1 MKNLSKYTYLIC
13 ILSILGSALYYPR
26 WNQRGP
32 EATISWDTA
41 GYYYYL
47 PAIFIYKDLKQVGFK
62 DKITEKYKPSGSFY
76 QAYLHEA
83 SGNYVMKYS
92 VGQAV
97 MMTPFFLVGHAYASI
112 SDAYPADGFSK
123 PYQRAIHWGSL
134 LIAFIGLWF
143 CRKNLLVYFDET
155 ATAFTLLF
163 LTIGTNYLNYTA
175 FDGAMTH
182 NWLFSVY
189 ALLIWVSMQWHKQP
203 TWGKSAAIGTLVGL
217 AALTRPTD
225 IIALIIPVFWGMN
238 LLSFTSI
245 KERIISLFKNW
256 YHLIFAILI
265 TGAIGSIQIIYW
277 LYVTGEPIVY
287 SYQDQYFEWD
297 IPHLRDVLISYRSGW
312 LTYSPVMVF
321 AIIGLF
327 NLAWQKM
334 EIFFAVV
341 FFSLLNYYI
350 VSSWSI
356 WWYGGSLG
364 MRALIQSYPVWAF
377 PFAAFITWM
386 LNKNWRNWI
395 FLPIMF
401 FFCAMNIFFT
411 RGPIDAEYMN
421 KTYYWH
427 SLFNF
432 NLEDRDWLLLDT
444 NEGFFAE
451 RENVE
456 TIFKNN
462 IQEEKL
468 DSTKIYWRN
477 TEKTNAA
484 LFTNGALRNS
494 PSLKMAKSAIKNGTW
509 LRLGGKFKMPDKEW
523 FYWEMPQFT
532 IRFVKSDGTIIK
544 ERFIRCARAL
554 EQGKWENQWID
565 TEMPT
570 EEFTQIEM
578 LLQQPY
584 GGKMLLADELYIESY
599 IEKTTK

>member
-13 ILSILGSALYYPR
+13 ILSILGSALYFPR

-47 PAIFIYKDLKQVGFK
+47 PAIFIYKDIKQVAFK

-76 QAYLHEA
+76 QAFFHEP

-92 VGQAV
+92 IGQAV
-97 MMTPFFLVGHAYASI
+97 MMTPFFLAGHAYASV
-112 SDAYPADGFSK
+112 SDSYPADGFSK

-143 CRKNLLVYFDET
+143 CRKNLLEYFDDT

-182 NWLFSVY
+182 NWLFTVY
-189 ALLIWVSMQWHKQP
+189 ALLIWVSIQWHKKP
-203 TWGKSAAIGTLVGL
+203 TWGLSAAVGVLVGL

-225 IIALIIPVFWGMN
+225 IIALIIPVFWGMK
-238 LLSFTSI
+238 LTFTDIKHRFSFLA
-245 KERIISLFKNW
+245 KYWN
-256 YHLIFAILI
+256 HLAVAVVI
-265 TGAIGSIQIIYW
+265 TAAIGSIQIIYW
-277 LYVTGEPIVY
+277 LYVTGLPVVY
-287 SYQDQYFEWD
+287 SYQDQYFEWH
-297 IPHLRDVLISYRSGW
+297 IPHLKDVLISYRSGW
-312 LTYSPVMVF
+312 LTYSPIMVF
-321 AIIGLF
+321 AIIGLL

-334 EIFFAVV
+334 EIFFAIL

-350 VSSWSI
+350 VSSWSV
-356 WWYGGSLG
+356 WWYGGSFG
-364 MRALIQSYPVWAF
+364 MRALIQSYPIWAF
-377 PFAAFITWM
+377 PLAAFITWM
-386 LNKNWRNWI
+386 LNKTWRNWV

-421 KTYYWH
+421 KTYYWY

-432 NLEDRDWLLLDT
+432 NTTDRDRLLLDT
-444 NEGFFAE
+444 DEGFFEE
-451 RENVE
+451 RKNVE
-456 TIFKNN
+456 VVFTTNV
-462 IQEEKL
+462 QEEAL

-484 LFTNGALRNS
+484 LFTNADMRNS
-494 PSLKMAKSAIKNGTW
+494 PVLKIAKSDIKNGTW
-509 LRLGGKFKMPDKEW
+509 LRAGAKFKMPDKEW
-523 FYWEMPQFT
+523 FYWTMPQFT
-532 IRFVKSDGTIIK
+532 IRFVKSDGTNIK
-544 ERFIRCARAL
+544 ERFIRCPRAL
-554 EQGKWENQWID
+554 EQGEWNTLWID
-565 TEMPT
+565 SAIPQ
-570 EEFTQIEM
+570 EEFSHLE
-578 LLQQPY
+578 LLIQQPY
-584 GGKMLLADELYIESY
+584 GTKMLLGDDFFIETYTSL
-599 IEKTTK
+599 TTE

>member
-1 MKNLSKYTYLIC
+1 MKNLSKYTFLVC
-13 ILSILGSALYYPR
+13 VLSILGSALYFPR

-47 PAIFIYKDLKQVGFK
+47 PAIFIYKDVKKVGFK
-62 DKITEKYKPSGSFY
+62 DEITEKYKPSGSFY
-76 QAYLHEA
+76 QAFLHEP

-92 VGQAV
+92 IGQAV
-97 MMTPFFLVGHAYASI
+97 MMTPFFLAGHAYASV
-112 SDAYPADGFSK
+112 SDAYLADGFSK

-182 NWLFSVY
+182 NWLFTLY
-189 ALLIWVSMQWHKQP
+189 ALLIWTSMQWHKNP
-203 TWGKSAAIGTLVGL
+203 SWKKSATIGGLIGL

-238 LLSFTSI
+238 LTLTAIKNRFSF
-245 KERIISLFKNW
+245 LGKNW
-256 YHLIFAILI
+256 KYLLFAATI
-265 TGAIGSIQIIYW
+265 TAAIGSLQIIYW

-287 SYQDQYFEWD
+287 SYQDQYFEWH
-297 IPHLRDVLISYRSGW
+297 IPHLKDVLISYRSGW
-312 LTYSPVMVF
+312 LTYSPIMVF

-334 EIFFAVV
+334 EIFFAVL

-364 MRALIQSYPVWAF
+364 MRALIQSYPIWAF

-386 LNKNWRNWI
+386 LNKNWRNLV

-401 FFCAMNIFFT
+401 FFCAMNIFFI

-421 KTYYWH
+421 KTYYWY

-432 NLEDRDWLLLDT
+432 NVTDRDKLLLDT
-444 NEGFFAE
+444 DEGFFEE
-451 RENVE
+451 RQNVKTVFTSNVQDE
-456 TIFKNN
+456 GI
-462 IQEEKL
+462 
-468 DSTKIYWRN
+468 DSTKTYWRN

-484 LFTNGALRNS
+484 LFVNGDLRNS
-494 PSLKMAKSAIKNGTW
+494 PILKISKSEIKAGTW
-509 LRLGGKFKMPDKEW
+509 LRAGAKFKMPDKEW
-523 FYWEMPQFT
+523 FYWSMPQFT
-532 IRFVKSDGTIIK
+532 VRFIKSDSTVIK
-544 ERFIRCARAL
+544 ERFIRCPRAL
-554 EQGKWENQWID
+554 EQGKWDTLWID
-565 TEMPT
+565 TEIPKEDFATFEM
-570 EEFTQIEM
+570 QI
-578 LLQQPY
+578 QQPH
-584 GGKMLLADELYIESY
+584 GTKMLLADDFFTEIYTN
-599 IEKTTK
+599 KTTE

>member
-13 ILSILGSALYYPR
+13 VLSILGSALYFPR

-47 PAIFIYKDLKQVGFK
+47 PAIFIYKDVKKVGFK

-76 QAYLHEA
+76 QAFLHEP

-92 VGQAV
+92 IGQAV
-97 MMTPFFLVGHAYASI
+97 MMTPFFLAGHAYASV
-112 SDAYPADGFSK
+112 SDTYPADGFSK

-134 LIAFIGLWF
+134 FIAFIGLWF
-143 CRKNLLVYFDET
+143 YRKNLLEYFDET
-155 ATAFTLLF
+155 ATSFTLLF

-182 NWLFSVY
+182 NWLFTVY
-189 ALLIWVSMQWHKQP
+189 ALLIWMSIQWHKNP
-203 TWGKSAAIGTLVGL
+203 TWKKSAAIGVLIGL

-225 IIALIIPVFWGMN
+225 IIALIIPIFWAMN
-238 LLSFTSI
+238 LTATAIKNRFSF
-245 KERIISLFKNW
+245 LFKNW
-256 YHLIFAILI
+256 KHLAFAATI
-265 TGAIGSIQIIYW
+265 TAAIGSIQIIYW

-287 SYQDQYFEWD
+287 SYQHQYFEWD
-297 IPHLRDVLISYRSGW
+297 IPHLKDVLISYRSGW
-312 LTYSPVMVF
+312 LTYSPIMVF

-334 EIFFAVV
+334 ELFFAVLL
-341 FFSLLNYYI
+341 FSLLNYYI

-364 MRALIQSYPVWAF
+364 MRALIQSYPIWAF
-377 PFAAFITWM
+377 PFAAFISWM
-386 LNKNWRNWI
+386 LKKNWRNWV

-401 FFCAMNIFFT
+401 FFSAMNIFFT

-432 NLEDRDWLLLDT
+432 DIAERDKLLLDT
-444 NEGFFAE
+444 NEGFFEE
-451 RENVE
+451 RQNIE
-456 TIFKNN
+456 TIYNSN
-462 IQEEKL
+462 IQEEAL

-484 LFTNGALRNS
+484 LYANADLRNS
-494 PSLKMAKSAIKNGTW
+494 PLLKISKSELKNGTW
-509 LRLGGKFKMPDKEW
+509 LRAGAKFKMPDKEW
-523 FYWEMPQFT
+523 FYWTMPQFT
-532 IRFVKSDGTIIK
+532 VRFVKSDGTIVK

-554 EQGKWENQWID
+554 EQGKWEDLWID
-565 TEMPT
+565 TEIPQEDFET
-570 EEFTQIEM
+570 IEM
-578 LLQQPY
+578 LLQQPH
-584 GGKMLLADELYIESY
+584 GFKTLLADDIYTETYTK
-599 IEKTTK
+599 KTTK

>member
-1 MKNLSKYTYLIC
+1 MKDLSKYAYIIC

-26 WNQRGP
+26 WNQLGT

-47 PAIFIYKDLKQVGFK
+47 PAAFIYKDLKKIGFK
-62 DKITEKYKPSGSFY
+62 DEITKKYQPSGSFY
-76 QAYLHEA
+76 QAFLHEP

-92 VGQAV
+92 IGQAV
-97 MMTPFFLVGHAYASI
+97 MISPFFLLGHAYASI
-112 SDAYPADGFSK
+112 SDTYPADGFSK

-134 LIAFIGLWF
+134 FIAFLGLWF
-143 CRKNLLVYFDET
+143 CRKNLLEYFDET

-182 NWLFSVY
+182 NWLFTIY
-189 ALLIWVSMQWHKQP
+189 ALLIWTSIQWHKKP
-203 TWGKSAAIGTLVGL
+203 TWTRSAAIGVLIGL

-225 IIALIIPVFWGMN
+225 IIALIIPVFWGMR
-238 LLSFTSI
+238 LTFLGIRERFIFLSKKFGHLAFAT
-245 KERIISLFKNW
+245 IIT
-256 YHLIFAILI
+256 A
-265 TGAIGSIQIIYW
+265 AIGSIQIIYW
-277 LYVTGEPIVY
+277 LYVTGEPVVY

-297 IPHLRDVLISYRSGW
+297 IPHLQDVLISYRSGW

-327 NLAWQKM
+327 FNLAWQKFD
-334 EIFFAVV
+334 IFFAVL

-364 MRALIQSYPVWAF
+364 MRALIQSYPIWVF
-377 PFAAFITWM
+377 PFAAFLTWM
-386 LNKNWRNWI
+386 LRKNWRNFV
-395 FLPIMF
+395 FLPILF

-432 NLEDRDWLLLDT
+432 DVTDQDKLLLDS
-444 NEGFFAE
+444 NEGFFEE
-451 RENVE
+451 RKNVE
-456 TIFKNN
+456 TVLESGIENA
-462 IQEEKL
+462 II

-484 LFTNGALRNS
+484 FFVNDALRTS
-494 PSLKMAKSAIKNGTW
+494 PALSISKSDLKNGKW
-509 LRLGGKFKMPDKEW
+509 LRAGARFKMPDKEW
-523 FYWEMPQFT
+523 FYWTMPQFT
-532 IRFVKSDGTIIK
+532 VRFVKADGSVLK
-544 ERFIRCARAL
+544 ERFIRSPRAL
-554 EQGKWENQWID
+554 QSGKWEKLWLD
-565 TEMPT
+565 TEIPV
-570 EEFTQIEM
+570 EDFAKVEM
-578 LLQQPY
+578 FLAQPH
-584 GGKMLLADELYIESY
+584 GFKMMLGDDFYAEIYE
-599 IEKTTK
+599 